1 LSWLEAVRYRAKP
14 GRGGRGCFFEAVH
27 SYAMAAMKAFE
38 AISHCIDSIIVI
50 IKITSIQLI
59 FQSVNTLN

>member
-1 LSWLEAVRYRAKP
+1 MRPFGIVPSRAEAAEVV
-14 GRGGRGCFFEAVH
+14 FFEAVH

-38 AISHCIDSIIVI
+38 AISYCIDSIIVI
-50 IKITSIQLI
+50 TKITSIQLI